1 MSLERALASSA
12 PTAATTS
19 CAARGSSTFGSAGYG
34 FSAGP
39 LSTSACTT
47 TPARI
52 PITKSD
58 SVATARVS
66 FTADNLAAGH
76 GQCQRE
82 ELIDALRV
90 AKIDRVDMHRIAAY
104 GRSTDVGER
113 ERLDGR
119 RGAAG
124 VSALQLGGT

>member
-52 PITKSD
+52 PTTKSD
-58 SVATARVS
+58 SVAAARVS
-66 FTADNLAAGH
+66 FTAPHLATVDGQRQGEKLVDTLCGAKTDGVDVH
-76 GQCQRE
+76 G
-82 ELIDALRV
+82 IDTNTC
-90 AKIDRVDMHRIAAY
+90 AA
-104 GRSTDVGER
+104 DVCER
-113 ERLDGR
+113 ERL
-119 RGAAG
+119 
-124 VSALQLGGT
+124 